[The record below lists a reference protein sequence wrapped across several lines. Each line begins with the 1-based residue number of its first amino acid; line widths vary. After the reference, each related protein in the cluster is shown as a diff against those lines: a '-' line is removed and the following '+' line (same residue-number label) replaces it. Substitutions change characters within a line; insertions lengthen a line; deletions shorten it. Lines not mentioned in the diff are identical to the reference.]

1 MGLMTAILY
10 KRITVESICL
20 ISQRIIGAYMVDGY
34 LGRLTTEHRMLIHL
48 FDNILPNN
56 QWEAPVALTQAGI
69 SAAVHVQRKHVPRTL
84 KRLEKAQD
92 ITVQNRHV
100 PGAKQRRKV
109 YSLTITGR
117 TRAKLLVDKTMKVEV
132 NYQGK
137 KILIKDIPK
146 GEKRILELLSH
157 IDDNL
162 HYHENPIVSSISK
175 PSGTASL
182 DAQSSEELVK
192 RMFARAWEDGIIT
205 YDEHLLISEVVEFLG
220 MHPERVKRL
229 SEEARSTIEI
239 SPPEDIYLE
248 MLSQALVDNQ
258 LVDDEITLL
267 ETFRG
272 AYGISDETHEK
283 MLNIA
288 KEEPVYS
295 ENTKTYYRT
304 LETAMIDGII
314 TSDEEAMLFTLR
326 ESLGISEQQH
336 ANLLAKIRD
345 SIK

>member
-1 MGLMTAILY
+1 
-10 KRITVESICL
+10 
-20 ISQRIIGAYMVDGY
+20 MVDGY

-48 FDNILPNN
+48 YDNILPNN

-84 KRLEKAQD
+84 KRLEKSQEVS
-92 ITVQNRHV
+92 VQNRHV

-117 TRAKLLVDKTMKVEV
+117 TRAKLIVESTMNIEV
-132 NYQGK
+132 IYKGNNTA
-137 KILIKDIPK
+137 IKDIPK

-162 HYHENPIVSSISK
+162 VYHESPIISSISQ

-205 YDEHLLISEVVEFLG
+205 HDEHLLISEVVEFLG
-220 MHPERVKRL
+220 MHPERVNRL
-229 SEEARSTIEI
+229 SEEARGSIEI

-248 MLSQALVDNQ
+248 MLSQALVDGQ

-272 AYGISDETHEK
+272 AYGISDETHDK
-283 MLNIA
+283 LLNLA

-295 ENTKTYYRT
+295 DNIKTYNRT
-304 LETAMIDGII
+304 LKTALNDGVI
-314 TSDEEAMLFTLR
+314 TLDEEAMLLTLR
-326 ESLGISEQQH
+326 QSLGISDRQH
-336 ANLLAKIRD
+336 ANLLAKFRD

>member
-1 MGLMTAILY
+1 
-10 KRITVESICL
+10 
-20 ISQRIIGAYMVDGY
+20 MVDGY

-48 FDNILPNN
+48 YDNILPNN

-84 KRLEKAQD
+84 KRLEKSQEVS
-92 ITVQNRHV
+92 VQNRHV

-117 TRAKLLVDKTMKVEV
+117 TRAKLIVDSTMNIEV
-132 NYQGK
+132 NYKGNNTA
-137 KILIKDIPK
+137 IKDIPK

-162 HYHENPIVSSISK
+162 VYHENPIISSISQ

-205 YDEHLLISEVVEFLG
+205 HDEHLLISEVVEFLG
-220 MHPERVKRL
+220 MHPERVNRL
-229 SEEARSTIEI
+229 SEEARGSIEI

-248 MLSQALVDNQ
+248 MLSQALVDGQ

-272 AYGISDETHEK
+272 AYGISDETHDK
-283 MLNIA
+283 LLNLA
-288 KEEPVYS
+288 KEEPVYPD
-295 ENTKTYYRT
+295 NIKTYNLT
-304 LETAMIDGII
+304 LKTALNDGVI
-314 TSDEEAMLFTLR
+314 TLDEEAMLLTLR
-326 ESLGISEQQH
+326 QSLGISDRQH
-336 ANLLAKIRD
+336 ANLLAKFRD

>member
-1 MGLMTAILY
+1 
-10 KRITVESICL
+10 
-20 ISQRIIGAYMVDGY
+20 MVDGY

-48 FDNILPNN
+48 YDNILPNN

-84 KRLEKAQD
+84 KRLEKSQEVS
-92 ITVQNRHV
+92 VQNRHV

-117 TRAKLLVDKTMKVEV
+117 TRAKLIVDSTMNIEV
-132 NYQGK
+132 NYKGNNTA
-137 KILIKDIPK
+137 IKDIPK

-162 HYHENPIVSSISK
+162 VYHENPIISSISQ

-205 YDEHLLISEVVEFLG
+205 NDEHLLISEVVEFLG
-220 MHPERVKRL
+220 MHPERVNRL
-229 SEEARSTIEI
+229 SEEARGSIEI

-248 MLSQALVDNQ
+248 MLSQALVDGQ

-272 AYGISDETHEK
+272 AYGISDETHDK
-283 MLNIA
+283 LLNLA
-288 KEEPVYS
+288 KEEPVYPD
-295 ENTKTYYRT
+295 NIKTYNLT
-304 LETAMIDGII
+304 LKTALNDGVI
-314 TSDEEAMLFTLR
+314 TLDEEAMLLTLR
-326 ESLGISEQQH
+326 QSLGISDRQH
-336 ANLLAKIRD
+336 ANLLAKFRD

>member
-1 MGLMTAILY
+1 
-10 KRITVESICL
+10 
-20 ISQRIIGAYMVDGY
+20 MVDGY

-48 FDNILPNN
+48 YDNILPNN

-84 KRLEKAQD
+84 KRLEKSQEVS
-92 ITVQNRHV
+92 VQNRHV

-117 TRAKLLVDKTMKVEV
+117 TRAKLIVESTMNIEV
-132 NYQGK
+132 KYKGNNTA
-137 KILIKDIPK
+137 IRDIPK

-162 HYHENPIVSSISK
+162 VYHENPIISSISQ

-205 YDEHLLISEVVEFLG
+205 HDEHLLITEVVEFLG
-220 MHPERVKRL
+220 MHPERVNRL
-229 SEEARSTIEI
+229 SEEARGSIEI

-248 MLSQALVDNQ
+248 MLSQALVDGQ

-272 AYGISDETHEK
+272 AYGISDETHDK
-283 MLNIA
+283 LLNLA
-288 KEEPVYS
+288 REEPVYS
-295 ENTKTYYRT
+295 DNIKTYNRT
-304 LETAMIDGII
+304 LKTALNDGVI
-314 TSDEEAMLFTLR
+314 TLDEEAMLLTLR
-326 ESLGISEQQH
+326 QSLGISDRQH
-336 ANLLAKIRD
+336 ANLLAKFRD

>member
-1 MGLMTAILY
+1 
-10 KRITVESICL
+10 
-20 ISQRIIGAYMVDGY
+20 MVDGY

-84 KRLEKAQD
+84 KRLEKSNE
-92 ITVQNRHV
+92 ITIQNRHV

-117 TRAKLLVDKTMKVEV
+117 TRAKLLVDKTLNVEV
-132 NYQGK
+132 NYQGRQT
-137 KILIKDIPK
+137 LIKDIPK
-146 GEKRILELLSH
+146 GDKRILELLSH

-162 HYHENPIVSSISK
+162 QYHENPIVSSISK
-175 PSGTASL
+175 PSGIASL

-205 YDEHLLISEVVEFLG
+205 HDEHLLISEVVEFLG
-220 MHPERVKRL
+220 MHPERVKRI
-229 SEEARSTIEI
+229 SEEARGSIEF

-248 MLSQALVDNQ
+248 MLSQALVDNE
-258 LVDDEITLL
+258 LVEDEITLL

-272 AYGISDETHEK
+272 AYGISDEIHQK
-283 MLNIA
+283 LLNLA
-288 KEEPVYS
+288 MQEPVYS
-295 ENTKTYYRT
+295 DSIKTYNLT
-304 LETAMIDGII
+304 LETALTDGII
-314 TSDEEAMLFTLR
+314 TSDEEAMLATLR
-326 ESLGISEQQH
+326 ESLGISDRQH
-336 ANLLAKIRD
+336 ANLLAKFRD

>member
-1 MGLMTAILY
+1 
-10 KRITVESICL
+10 
-20 ISQRIIGAYMVDGY
+20 MVDGY

-48 FDNILPNN
+48 YDNILPNN

-84 KRLEKAQD
+84 KRLEKSQEVS
-92 ITVQNRHV
+92 VQNRHV

-117 TRAKLLVDKTMKVEV
+117 TRAKLIVESTMNIEV
-132 NYQGK
+132 KYKGNNTA
-137 KILIKDIPK
+137 IKDIPK

-162 HYHENPIVSSISK
+162 VYHENPIVSSISQ

-205 YDEHLLISEVVEFLG
+205 HDEHLLISEVVEFLG
-220 MHPERVKRL
+220 MHPERVNRL
-229 SEEARSTIEI
+229 SEEARGSIEI

-248 MLSQALVDNQ
+248 MLSQALVDGQ

-272 AYGISDETHEK
+272 AYGISDETHDK
-283 MLNIA
+283 LLNLA

-295 ENTKTYYRT
+295 DNIKTYNRT
-304 LETAMIDGII
+304 LKTALNDGVI
-314 TSDEEAMLFTLR
+314 TLDEEAMLLTLR
-326 ESLGISEQQH
+326 QSLGISDKQH
-336 ANLLAKIRD
+336 ANLLAKFRD
-345 SIK
+345 TIK

>member
-1 MGLMTAILY
+1 
-10 KRITVESICL
+10 
-20 ISQRIIGAYMVDGY
+20 MVDGY

-48 FDNILPNN
+48 YDNILPNN

-84 KRLEKAQD
+84 KRLEKSQEVS
-92 ITVQNRHV
+92 VQNRHV

-117 TRAKLLVDKTMKVEV
+117 TRAKLIVESTMNIEV
-132 NYQGK
+132 NYKGNNTA
-137 KILIKDIPK
+137 IKDIPK

-162 HYHENPIVSSISK
+162 VYHENPIISSISQ

-205 YDEHLLISEVVEFLG
+205 HDEHLLISEVVEFLG
-220 MHPERVKRL
+220 MHPERVNRL
-229 SEEARSTIEI
+229 SEEARGSIEI

-248 MLSQALVDNQ
+248 MLSQALVDGQ

-272 AYGISDETHEK
+272 AYGISDETHDK
-283 MLNIA
+283 LLNLA
-288 KEEPVYS
+288 REEPVYS
-295 ENTKTYYRT
+295 DNIKTYNRT
-304 LETAMIDGII
+304 LKTALNDGVI
-314 TSDEEAMLFTLR
+314 TLDEEAMLLTLR
-326 ESLGISEQQH
+326 QSLGISDRQH
-336 ANLLAKIRD
+336 ANLLAKFRD

>member
-1 MGLMTAILY
+1 
-10 KRITVESICL
+10 
-20 ISQRIIGAYMVDGY
+20 MVDGY

-48 FDNILPNN
+48 YDNILPNN

-84 KRLEKAQD
+84 KRLEKSQEVS
-92 ITVQNRHV
+92 VQNRHV

-117 TRAKLLVDKTMKVEV
+117 TRAKLIVESTMNIEV
-132 NYQGK
+132 KYKGNNTA
-137 KILIKDIPK
+137 IKDIPK

-162 HYHENPIVSSISK
+162 VYHENPIISSISQ

-205 YDEHLLISEVVEFLG
+205 HDEHLLISEVVEFLG
-220 MHPERVKRL
+220 MHPERVNRL
-229 SEEARSTIEI
+229 SEEARGSIEI

-248 MLSQALVDNQ
+248 MLSQALVDGQ

-272 AYGISDETHEK
+272 AYGISDETHDK
-283 MLNIA
+283 LLNLA
-288 KEEPVYS
+288 REEPVYS
-295 ENTKTYYRT
+295 DNIKTYNRT
-304 LETAMIDGII
+304 LKTALNDGVI
-314 TSDEEAMLFTLR
+314 TLDEEAMLLTLR
-326 ESLGISEQQH
+326 QSLGISDRQH
-336 ANLLAKIRD
+336 ANLLAKFRD

>member
-1 MGLMTAILY
+1 
-10 KRITVESICL
+10 
-20 ISQRIIGAYMVDGY
+20 MVDGY

-48 FDNILPNN
+48 YDNILPNN

-84 KRLEKAQD
+84 KRLEKSQEVS
-92 ITVQNRHV
+92 VQNRHV

-117 TRAKLLVDKTMKVEV
+117 TRAKLIVESTMNIEV
-132 NYQGK
+132 KYKGNNTA
-137 KILIKDIPK
+137 IKDIPK

-162 HYHENPIVSSISK
+162 VYHENPIISSISQ

-205 YDEHLLISEVVEFLG
+205 HDEHLLISEVVEFLG
-220 MHPERVKRL
+220 MHPERVNRL
-229 SEEARSTIEI
+229 SEEARGSIEI

-248 MLSQALVDNQ
+248 MLSQALVDGQ

-272 AYGISDETHEK
+272 AYGISDETHDK
-283 MLNIA
+283 LLNLA

-295 ENTKTYYRT
+295 DNIKTYNRT
-304 LETAMIDGII
+304 LKTALNDGVI
-314 TSDEEAMLFTLR
+314 TLDEEAMLLTLR
-326 ESLGISEQQH
+326 QSLGISDRQH
-336 ANLLAKIRD
+336 ANLLAKFRD

>member
-1 MGLMTAILY
+1 
-10 KRITVESICL
+10 
-20 ISQRIIGAYMVDGY
+20 MVDGY

-48 FDNILPNN
+48 YDNILPNN

-84 KRLEKAQD
+84 KRLEKSQEVS
-92 ITVQNRHV
+92 VQNRHV

-117 TRAKLLVDKTMKVEV
+117 TRAKLIVESTMNIEV
-132 NYQGK
+132 KYKGNNTA
-137 KILIKDIPK
+137 IKDIPK

-162 HYHENPIVSSISK
+162 VYHENPIVSSISQ

-205 YDEHLLISEVVEFLG
+205 HDEHLLISEVVEFLG
-220 MHPERVKRL
+220 MHPERVNRL
-229 SEEARSTIEI
+229 SEEARGSIEI

-248 MLSQALVDNQ
+248 MLSQALVDGQ

-272 AYGISDETHEK
+272 AYGISDETHDK
-283 MLNIA
+283 LLNLA

-295 ENTKTYYRT
+295 DNIKTYNRT
-304 LETAMIDGII
+304 LKTALNDGVI
-314 TSDEEAMLFTLR
+314 TPDEEAMLLTLR
-326 ESLGISEQQH
+326 QSLGISDRQH
-336 ANLLAKIRD
+336 ANLLAKFRD

>member
-1 MGLMTAILY
+1 
-10 KRITVESICL
+10 
-20 ISQRIIGAYMVDGY
+20 MVDGY

-48 FDNILPNN
+48 YDNILPNN

-84 KRLEKAQD
+84 KRLEKSQEVS
-92 ITVQNRHV
+92 VQNRHV

-117 TRAKLLVDKTMKVEV
+117 TRAKLIVESTMNIEV
-132 NYQGK
+132 KYKGNNTA
-137 KILIKDIPK
+137 IKDIQK

-162 HYHENPIVSSISK
+162 VYHENPIISSISQ

-205 YDEHLLISEVVEFLG
+205 HDEHLLISEVVEFLG
-220 MHPERVKRL
+220 MHPERVNRL
-229 SEEARSTIEI
+229 SEEARGSIEI

-248 MLSQALVDNQ
+248 MLSQALVDGQ

-272 AYGISDETHEK
+272 AYGISDETHDK
-283 MLNIA
+283 LLNLA

-295 ENTKTYYRT
+295 DNIKTYNRT
-304 LETAMIDGII
+304 LKTALNDGVI
-314 TSDEEAMLFTLR
+314 TLDEEAMLLTLR
-326 ESLGISEQQH
+326 QSLGISDRQH
-336 ANLLAKIRD
+336 ANLLAKFRD

>member
-1 MGLMTAILY
+1 
-10 KRITVESICL
+10 
-20 ISQRIIGAYMVDGY
+20 MVDGY

-84 KRLEKAQD
+84 KRLEKANE

-109 YSLTITGR
+109 YSLTMTGR
-117 TRAKLLVDKTMKVEV
+117 TRAKLIIDKTMEIEV

-137 KILIKDIPK
+137 QTLLKDIPK

-157 IDDNL
+157 VDDNL
-162 HYHENPIVSSISK
+162 NYHDSPIVTSISQ
-175 PSGTASL
+175 PSGIASL

-220 MHPERVKRL
+220 MHPQRVKRL
-229 SEEARSTIEI
+229 SEAARESIEI

-258 LVDDEITLL
+258 LVDEEITLL

-283 MLNIA
+283 LLNLA
-288 KEEPVYS
+288 KKEPVYS
-295 ENTKTYYRT
+295 DSIKTYYRT
-304 LETAMIDGII
+304 LETALTDGII
-314 TSDEEAMLFTLR
+314 TLDEEAMLATLR
-326 ESLGISEQQH
+326 ESLEISEKQH

>member
-1 MGLMTAILY
+1 
-10 KRITVESICL
+10 
-20 ISQRIIGAYMVDGY
+20 MVDGY

-48 FDNILPNN
+48 YDNILPNN

-84 KRLEKAQD
+84 KRLEKSQEVS
-92 ITVQNRHV
+92 VQNRHV

-117 TRAKLLVDKTMKVEV
+117 TRAKLIVESTMNIEV
-132 NYQGK
+132 NYKGNNTA
-137 KILIKDIPK
+137 IKDIPK
-146 GEKRILELLSH
+146 GQKRILELLSH

-162 HYHENPIVSSISK
+162 VYHENPIISSISQ

-205 YDEHLLISEVVEFLG
+205 HDEHLLISEVVEFLG
-220 MHPERVKRL
+220 MHPERVNRL
-229 SEEARSTIEI
+229 SEEARGSIEI

-248 MLSQALVDNQ
+248 MLSQALVDGQ

-272 AYGISDETHEK
+272 AYGISDETHDK
-283 MLNIA
+283 LLNLA
-288 KEEPVYS
+288 KEEPVYPD
-295 ENTKTYYRT
+295 NIKTYNLT
-304 LETAMIDGII
+304 LKTALNDGVI
-314 TSDEEAMLFTLR
+314 TLDEEAMLLTLR
-326 ESLGISEQQH
+326 QSLGISDRQH
-336 ANLLAKIRD
+336 ANLLAKFRD

>member
-1 MGLMTAILY
+1 
-10 KRITVESICL
+10 
-20 ISQRIIGAYMVDGY
+20 MVDGY

-48 FDNILPNN
+48 YDNILPNN

-84 KRLEKAQD
+84 KRLEKSQEVS
-92 ITVQNRHV
+92 VQNRHV

-117 TRAKLLVDKTMKVEV
+117 TRAKLIVESTMNIEV
-132 NYQGK
+132 KYKGNNTA
-137 KILIKDIPK
+137 IKDIPK

-162 HYHENPIVSSISK
+162 VYHENPIVSSISQ

-205 YDEHLLISEVVEFLG
+205 HDEHLLISEVVEFLG
-220 MHPERVKRL
+220 MHPERVNRL
-229 SEEARSTIEI
+229 SEEARGSIEI

-248 MLSQALVDNQ
+248 MLSQALVDGQ

-272 AYGISDETHEK
+272 AYGISDETHDK
-283 MLNIA
+283 LLNLA

-295 ENTKTYYRT
+295 DNIKTYNRT
-304 LETAMIDGII
+304 LKTALNDGVI
-314 TSDEEAMLFTLR
+314 TLDEEAMLLTLR
-326 ESLGISEQQH
+326 QSLGISDRQH
-336 ANLLAKIRD
+336 ANLLAKLRD